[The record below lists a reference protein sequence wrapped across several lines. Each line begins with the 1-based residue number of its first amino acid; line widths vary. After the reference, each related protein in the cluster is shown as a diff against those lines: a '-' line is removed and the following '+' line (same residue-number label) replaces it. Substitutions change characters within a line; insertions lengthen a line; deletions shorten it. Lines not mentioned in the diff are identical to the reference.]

1 MPYGLRMRPFLLAP
15 FSTAVLL
22 LALAACRDEPSVAE
36 QFNALTAGVEN
47 KARAIDAEAE
57 NMVSAEER
65 RLDAEAEALLRQNE
79 NAVANLIDTNETAA
93 NAQQPL

>member
-1 MPYGLRMRPFLLAP
+1 MKTLTLPAAA
-15 FSTAVLL
+15 SL
-22 LALAACRDEPSVAE
+22 LALAACSDEPSVAE

-65 RLDAEAEALLRQNE
+65 RLDAEAEALLRENE
-79 NAVANLIDTNETAA
+79 NAMGNLLVGNDTAA
-93 NAQQPL
+93 NAQQPR